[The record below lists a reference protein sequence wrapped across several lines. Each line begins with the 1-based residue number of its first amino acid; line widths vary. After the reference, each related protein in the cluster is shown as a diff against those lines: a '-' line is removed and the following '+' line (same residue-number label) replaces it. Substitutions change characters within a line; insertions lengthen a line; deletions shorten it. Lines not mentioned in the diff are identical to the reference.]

1 MPVQILSFYKDL
13 LYNFSANELVAD
25 TDSEGKLNE
34 KEKIPDD
41 ISESELVEMLT
52 DCMAIKI
59 LKSKGSSI
67 TPQPNKKR
75 DQKAG
80 AKDRAQPKRSVVSH
94 EDDSLSDTS
103 SNYLVKTNPYF
114 YKLAKRTA
122 RADRYRK

>member
-25 TDSEGKLNE
+25 SDSEGKLNE

-52 DCMAIKI
+52 DCMAVKI

-67 TPQPNKKR
+67 TPQPNRKR
-75 DQKAG
+75 EQKAG
-80 AKDRAQPKRSVVSH
+80 AKDRKRSVVPH
-94 EDDSLSDTS
+94 EEDSLSDTS

-114 YKLAKRTA
+114 YKLAKRTL
-122 RADRYRK
+122 RFRK